1 MLHYGKGM
9 KPEDITICNIY
20 VPSIEAPKYINQI
33 LAQRE
38 KLTIT
43 Q

>member
-1 MLHYGKGM
+1 M
-9 KPEDITICNIY
+9 KPEDITIFNIY
-20 VPSIEAPKYINQI
+20 VPNIEAPKYINQI

>member
-1 MLHYGKGM
+1 M
-9 KPEDITICNIY
+9 KPEDITIFNIY
-20 VPSIEAPKYINQI
+20 VPNIEAPVINQI